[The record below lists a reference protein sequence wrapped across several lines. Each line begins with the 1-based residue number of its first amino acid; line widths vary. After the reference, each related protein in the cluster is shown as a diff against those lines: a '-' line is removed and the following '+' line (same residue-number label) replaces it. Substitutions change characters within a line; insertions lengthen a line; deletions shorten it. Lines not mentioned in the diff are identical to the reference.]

1 MKNFTLVVWI
11 VYFFGWLWSHR
22 IFVTLENLIYH
33 WFSSKASIN
42 GRRIFPLNDRYWCYL
57 EYDKKKTY
65 LGRTHTWSTHIWSA
79 NPGGESWIE
88 THALFC
94 INFIYRA
101 YVCFKALFLCWFL
114 MLRHNVW
121 NSFEMQKRLCKNI

>member
-1 MKNFTLVVWI
+1 MNFTLVVWI

-65 LGRTHTWSTHIWSA
+65 SHMKYTHFEVQIPVGSPELKHTLYFALISY
-79 NPGGESWIE
+79 IE
-88 THALFC
+88 HM
-94 INFIYRA
+94 
-101 YVCFKALFLCWFL
+101 CFKALFLCWFL